1 MLGAEPMPGQDLGT
15 VRRQGLAA
23 WLRGLIIASPVEPAC
38 AKLEPSLN
46 TIPTLVPVVS
56 ELTRII
62 AGIVIALVVE
72 PAHA

>member
-1 MLGAEPMPGQDLGT
+1 MPGQDLGT

-23 WLRGLIIASPVEPAC
+23 WLRGLIIASPVEPAG

-46 TIPTLVPVVS
+46 TIPTMVPVVS

-62 AGIVIALVVE
+62 AGIVIALVAE